1 MFGIERLKLRHAAS
15 EWPPLFGTLAFA
27 DSHPDELA
35 FLGNISFPNA
45 VMNALLAWGEDNQAE
60 GNEMAGYFIVKHEE
74 LWSSWLPADVAAKV
88 KAALQ

>member
-1 MFGIERLKLRHAAS
+1 MLAITTK
-15 EWPPLFGTLAFA
+15 AFA
-27 DSHPDELA
+27 NSHPDELA
-35 FLGNISFPNA
+35 FISNISFPND
-45 VMNALLAWGEDNQAE
+45 VLAWGEDNQAE

>member
-1 MFGIERLKLRHAAS
+1 MRRLNGPYFLALSRSPTAIPTS
-15 EWPPLFGTLAFA
+15 WP
-27 DSHPDELA
+27 SSV
-35 FLGNISFPNA
+35 NISFPNA
-45 VMNALLAWGEDNQAE
+45 VMNAVLAWGEDNQAE